1 MIYCKDFWVF
11 WTWFIVAKMLAIL
24 IQRLQS
30 IKSIALDMDYSHFT
44 IHPTSN
50 VSDILVLWQYLNF
63 ANIFGTMDEGI
74 SHPEKSRFHVI
85 LSLLRVWL
93 LRAWNQW
100 NKDVK
105 PGGTCWKKHKHLLHK
120 YGGLVLFWLWNFL
133 DQIFVAVLLGDSPLS
148 RHRLLR
154 LCIWEPHSI
163 DLLIATSTVLKYA
176 GCFHHHSRWFWDP

>member
-11 WTWFIVAKMLAIL
+11 WTWFIVTKMLAIL

-105 PGGTCWKKHKHLLHK
+105 PWGTCWKKTQTLASQIWWYSFVLTLKLFGPDFC
-120 YGGLVLFWLWNFL
+120 GGMTWWFTTFET
-133 DQIFVAVLLGDSPLS
+133 Q
-148 RHRLLR
+148 
-154 LCIWEPHSI
+154 
-163 DLLIATSTVLKYA
+163 IATALYLGATLN
-176 GCFHHHSRWFWDP
+176 WFTDCYVYGP